1 MTPEGVLQ
9 IGLYFVLLL
18 ALAYP
23 LGLYLHRIWAGERTF
38 LTPLLAPLEGLL
50 YRLSG
55 VDPREE
61 MDARAYGKALL
72 LFNALGLL
80 SLYLLLRGQKALPLN
95 PLGLPGM
102 PPDLAFNT
110 AMSFVTNTNW
120 QFYSGENTLGYLA
133 QMLGLAVQNFLSAAT
148 GIAVAFAL
156 MRGLV
161 RSGTR
166 HLGNAYADLT
176 RTTLYLLLPLA
187 LLLSLLLV
195 AQGVPQ
201 SFRPPVQAELLD
213 PTLPRREVT
222 LPLGPVASQVAIK
235 HLGTNGGGY
244 FGANTAHPFEG
255 PTPLAD
261 LLVLLA
267 ETLIPTALL
276 FAFGRAVG
284 DMRQGL
290 TLLGVALALWVPATL
305 GIYALEA
312 RPNPHL
318 AGVDQSLGQLE
329 GKEVRFGLARTA
341 IFVAGTTGTSTGAV
355 DAAHDSLSPLGGGIA
370 LFLMM
375 LGEVSP
381 GGVGSGLYG
390 LLLHA
395 LVAVFI
401 AGLMVG
407 RTPEYLG
414 KKVGPRETKLA
425 AFGLLVTPLLVLGF
439 TAWGAAYGA
448 SQVGNP
454 GPHGFSEILYAFTSM
469 ANNNGSAFAGLAPS
483 PAYAY
488 LGGLVMWLGRFWV
501 IVPVLVLAEALA
513 EGKKVAAG
521 PGTLPTHGLLFG
533 LWLFLVVLLLGALN
547 FFPALALGPVADHL
561 QLYGGW

>member
-244 FGANTAHPFEG
+244 FGANTAHPFE
-255 PTPLAD
+255 
-261 LLVLLA
+261 
-267 ETLIPTALL
+267 
-276 FAFGRAVG
+276 
-284 DMRQGL
+284 
-290 TLLGVALALWVPATL
+290 
-305 GIYALEA
+305 
-312 RPNPHL
+312 
-318 AGVDQSLGQLE
+318 
-329 GKEVRFGLARTA
+329 
-341 IFVAGTTGTSTGAV
+341 
-355 DAAHDSLSPLGGGIA
+355 
-370 LFLMM
+370 
-375 LGEVSP
+375 
-381 GGVGSGLYG
+381 
-390 LLLHA
+390 
-395 LVAVFI
+395 
-401 AGLMVG
+401 
-407 RTPEYLG
+407 
-414 KKVGPRETKLA
+414 
-425 AFGLLVTPLLVLGF
+425 
-439 TAWGAAYGA
+439 
-448 SQVGNP
+448 
-454 GPHGFSEILYAFTSM
+454 
-469 ANNNGSAFAGLAPS
+469 
-483 PAYAY
+483 
-488 LGGLVMWLGRFWV
+488 
-501 IVPVLVLAEALA
+501 
-513 EGKKVAAG
+513 
-521 PGTLPTHGLLFG
+521 
-533 LWLFLVVLLLGALN
+533 
-547 FFPALALGPVADHL
+547 
-561 QLYGGW
+561 